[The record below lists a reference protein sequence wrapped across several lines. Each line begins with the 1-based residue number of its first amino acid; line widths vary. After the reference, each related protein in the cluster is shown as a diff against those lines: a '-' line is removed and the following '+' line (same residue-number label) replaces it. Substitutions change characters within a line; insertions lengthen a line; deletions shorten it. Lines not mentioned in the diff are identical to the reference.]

1 MTEGESDSL
10 ATGDGLEM
18 DQDLQRMILD
28 NVLRG
33 IANEMVLTGEVDPSR
48 LTLDELLAL
57 AFAKMK
63 EHLRDGVEFAMV
75 VDHSST
81 ILAEARSYA
90 RDGKEEFAFVF
101 YGLFVEHL
109 LNRAIR
115 DRAVQLGLS
124 ERETVELMRR
134 SMPDKMGL
142 TWKLLFGEDF
152 PAPLRSDIGFI
163 SERRNSFA
171 HYKWQDHPETHLL
184 PNEIRKRREEAEAT
198 AERAVASL
206 ENHLRQ
212 FFATDGDAIDRWL
225 TGEHPTEESH
235 DEPKA

>member
-1 MTEGESDSL
+1 MTENESDSL
-10 ATGDGLEM
+10 GPGDQLEV
-18 DQDLQRMILD
+18 DPDLQRMILD

-33 IANEMVLTGEVDPSR
+33 IANEMVLTGEVDASR

-57 AFAKMK
+57 AFARMK

-90 RDGKEEFAFVF
+90 SDGKEEFAFVF

-134 SMPDKMGL
+134 AMPDKMGL

-152 PAPLRSDIGFI
+152 PALLRSDIKFI
-163 SERRNSFA
+163 SDRRNSFA
-171 HYKWQDHPETHLL
+171 HYKWQDHPEKFLL
-184 PNEIRKRREEAEAT
+184 PDEIRKRREEAEAT
-198 AERAVASL
+198 AERAVTTL
-206 ENHLRQ
+206 DEHLRQ
-212 FFATDGDAIDRWL
+212 FFATDGDAIDHWL
-225 TGEHPTEESH
+225 TGAEESH
-235 DEPKA
+235 DEPQA

>member
-1 MTEGESDSL
+1 MTGSESDSL
-10 ATGDGLEM
+10 PTAEEFEVDEG
-18 DQDLQRMILD
+18 LQRMIVN

-48 LTLDELLAL
+48 LTLDQLLAL
-57 AFAKMK
+57 AFERMK
-63 EHLRDGVEFAMV
+63 DNLRDGVEFAMV

-90 RDGKEEFAFVF
+90 DGGREEFAFVF
-101 YGLFVEHL
+101 YGLFIEHV

-115 DRAVQLGLS
+115 DRSTQLGLS

-134 SMPDKMGL
+134 SVPDKTGL

-152 PAPLRSDIGFI
+152 PALLRSDIRFI

-171 HYKWQDHPETHLL
+171 HYKWQDHPESHLL
-184 PNEIRKRREEAEAT
+184 PDAIRTRREKAETT
-198 AERAVASL
+198 AERAASTL
-206 ENHLRQ
+206 EDYVRRL
-212 FFATDGDAIDRWL
+212 FTTDGDVIDHWL
-225 TGEHPTEESH
+225 HGPHPTEESQNE
-235 DEPKA
+235 EPS